1 MFSFQNSQSGA
12 LDETVDPLLPRLRA
26 KLPRPLVFTNG
37 VFDILHAGHV
47 ACLAEARR
55 HGRSLVV
62 GINTDASARRL
73 AKGPGRP
80 LNNAVDRARVIG
92 ALASVTTVVLYDEDK
107 PLALMRA
114 LQPDV
119 YVKGGDCEAE
129 HLEETGLLATWGG
142 HTVIVPRLSN
152 LSTSILVERIWAAQ
166 AFSGDALAAEP
177 SRSASHR

>member
-12 LDETVDPLLPRLRA
+12 LDETLDPLVPRLRA
-26 KLPRPLVFTNG
+26 KLPRPLVFANG

-80 LNNAVDRARVIG
+80 FNNAVDRARVIG
-92 ALASVTTVVLYDEDK
+92 ALTSVTAVVLFDDDK
-107 PLALMRA
+107 PLALIRG
-114 LQPDV
+114 LQPEV
-119 YVKGGDCEAE
+119 YVKGGDHAAE
-129 HLEETGLLATWGG
+129 RLEESELLAAWGG
-142 HTVIVPRLSN
+142 RTVIVPRLFN
-152 LSTSILVERIWAAQ
+152 LSTSSVIERIQAAQ
-166 AFSGDALAAEP
+166 ALSGEAIAAAP
-177 SRSASHR
+177 SRSA

>member
-1 MFSFQNSQSGA
+1 M
-12 LDETVDPLLPRLRA
+12 
-26 KLPRPLVFTNG
+26 FTNG

-62 GINTDASARRL
+62 GIKTDASARRL

-80 LNNAVDRARVIG
+80 LYNAVDRARVIG
-92 ALASVTTVVLYDEDK
+92 ALASVTTVGLYDEDK

-129 HLEETGLLATWGG
+129 HLPGRTHLGGAGLLGRC
-142 HTVIVPRLSN
+142 PRG
-152 LSTSILVERIWAAQ
+152 R
-166 AFSGDALAAEP
+166 ALAVRIPPMSDARRVP
-177 SRSASHR
+177 MSGWRRCGSSTGKGTVGSAGMRTQAAARRSAPP